1 MGWLESAKNW
11 ANEAGRTVEVA
22 TQGVTR
28 GLASSV
34 GGIGDLA
41 VGVGYNWTVRH
52 LTGGEKYESNFAD
65 RAANSVTWTEA
76 KNDRERAIMAGGQV
90 VGEVAGFV
98 AVTVA
103 TGGIGGAAVG
113 GGLAAARG
121 ANVVR
126 AFTGVARTAEAA
138 SAASITTQAATTA
151 ARAATATAKF
161 VNPLASKTA
170 LGIEGAV
177 GAWRGHDIY
186 KTDKDASALADTVR
200 TEMAQTVIG
209 TAVNEQTALNNSA
222 QRVQENLEN
231 IMEELKSPTLS
242 NERHT
247 QLMTQLDSVEAH
259 NTIIQ
264 QLQGDD
270 ITTEQRETLWNDLK
284 SADPKVAGELK
295 DGELKA
301 DAKAQT
307 TGTLGANFENAA
319 NPTAKADAPA
329 QPEHQNPVYKAQTI
343 NAPAV

>member
-11 ANEAGRTVEVA
+11 ASEQARTVEVA

-76 KNDRERAIMAGGQV
+76 KNDRERAIIAGGQV

-113 GGLAAARG
+113 GGLAVARG

-126 AFTGVARTAEAA
+126 AVAGTARGIEAATIATEAAATGVRAA
-138 SAASITTQAATTA
+138 S
-151 ARAATATAKF
+151 ATAKF

-170 LGIEGAV
+170 LGIESGV
-177 GAWRGHDIY
+177 GAWRGYDLY
-186 KTDKDASALADTVR
+186 TTDKNAAALADTVR
-200 TEMAQTVIG
+200 TEMAQSVVG
-209 TAVNEQTALNNSA
+209 TAVAEQTVLSNSA
-222 QRVQENLEN
+222 QRVQTQLET
-231 IMEELKSPTLS
+231 IMDELNNPSLS
-242 NERHT
+242 NQRHT
-247 QLMTQLDSVEAH
+247 ELMTKLDSVEAH
-259 NTIIQ
+259 NNIIQ
-264 QLQGDD
+264 KLQGQDV
-270 ITTEQRETLWNDLK
+270 TPEQRESLWKDLK
-284 SADPKVAGELK
+284 AADPTVET
-295 DGELKA
+295 ELKA
-301 DAKAQT
+301 AEKAPAT
-307 TGTLGANFENAA
+307 SALGSNFENAV
-319 NPTAKADAPA
+319 NNTAQNNAAPA
-329 QPEHQNPVYKAQTI
+329 KPDQQEPVYKAPTI
-343 NAPAV
+343 NAPVV

>member
-11 ANEAGRTVEVA
+11 ASEQARTVEVA

-52 LTGGEKYESNFAD
+52 LTGGEKVQTNFAD

-90 VGEVAGFV
+90 AGEIAGFV

-103 TGGIGGAAVG
+103 TGGLGGAAVG
-113 GGLAAARG
+113 GGLAVARG

-126 AFTGVARTAEAA
+126 AVAGATRGVEAVSVA
-138 SAASITTQAATTA
+138 TQATATA
-151 ARAATATAKF
+151 ARAAGATAKF

-170 LGIEGAV
+170 LGIESAV

-186 KTDKDASALADTVR
+186 TTDKAAAAMADSVR
-200 TEMAQTVIG
+200 TDMAQSVIG
-209 TAVNEQTALNNSA
+209 TALAEQTALGNSA
-222 QRVQENLEN
+222 QRVQTELEN
-231 IMEELKSPTLS
+231 IMDELNNPALS

-247 QLMTQLDSVEAH
+247 ALMTQLDNVEAH
-259 NTIIQ
+259 NSIIQ
-264 QLQGDD
+264 KLQSDD
-270 ITTEQRETLWNDLK
+270 VTPEQRETLWNDLK
-284 SADPKVAGELK
+284 AADPIV
-295 DGELKA
+295 DQDLKA
-301 DAKAQT
+301 AEKAPAAA
-307 TGTLGANFENAA
+307 GSLGANFENAA
-319 NPTAKADAPA
+319 NNIAQNNAAPA
-329 QPEHQNPVYKAQTI
+329 AEPDTQKPVYKAPVI
-343 NAPAV
+343 NAPVV